1 MFYVR
6 FVLVILSI
14 FLLSPLAFAENYLI
28 GEIVSVSDEAI
39 KVQAYGNTSELK
51 LANAVACRGKV
62 LNKGSKLL
70 TRCLN
75 DLVGKEVQ
83 IIASDDNK
91 VLEVDLM
98 EEIPQ

>member
-1 MFYVR
+1 M
-6 FVLVILSI
+6 LAALSI
-14 FLLSPLAFAENYLI
+14 LLLSPLAFAENYLI
-28 GEIVSVSDEAI
+28 GEIVSVSDEVI
-39 KVQAYGNTSELK
+39 KVQAYGNTLELK
-51 LANAVACRGKV
+51 LADTVACRGKV

-70 TRCLN
+70 TQCL
-75 DLVGKEVQ
+75 DDMVRKEVQ